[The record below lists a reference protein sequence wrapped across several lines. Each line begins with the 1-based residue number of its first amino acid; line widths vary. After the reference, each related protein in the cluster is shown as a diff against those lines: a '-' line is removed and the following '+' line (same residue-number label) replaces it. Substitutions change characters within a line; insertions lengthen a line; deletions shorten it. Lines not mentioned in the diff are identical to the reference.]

1 MIMASVAIRAKR
13 LSAMTGKVG
22 RQLVSCWGWGQMAIM
37 SVMATKRKT
46 TPMSAAAR
54 PVIKDPASGK
64 SVGFRQMKP
73 NLVIQSNCVITNIC
87 MYFVLNSGK
96 IIR

>member
-22 RQLVSCWGWGQMAIM
+22 RQLVSGWGWGQMAIM